1 MLMFEVTQRPGIR
14 SAGEGF
20 SERESLESLESLR
33 SKGSGKIRSDRQEMT
48 STKAQSGLSFGM
60 FRPSF

>member
-1 MLMFEVTQRPGIR
+1 MLMFEVTRRPGIR

-20 SERESLESLESLR
+20 SERERLESLECPR
-33 SKGSGKIRSDRQEMT
+33 SKGSEKTRSDRWEMT

-60 FRPSF
+60 YRPSF